1 MICSSS
7 SEDDLA
13 IAMGTMKDSASSK
26 SQMLD
31 LIKNEHFFDK
41 DEDLEDEQKEFVR
54 ETLKRYEGKHLSD
67 REFRI
72 LQGVLT
78 ADFGKLEHIHKQ
90 EKIKIKS
97 IKKLKGGLKKQD
109 TLTLR
114 REKKNRP
121 QIK

>member
-41 DEDLEDEQKEFVR
+41 DEDLEDE
-54 ETLKRYEGKHLSD
+54 
-67 REFRI
+67 
-72 LQGVLT
+72 
-78 ADFGKLEHIHKQ
+78 
-90 EKIKIKS
+90 
-97 IKKLKGGLKKQD
+97 
-109 TLTLR
+109 
-114 REKKNRP
+114 
-121 QIK
+121 